1 MTALYKLSLSASS
14 VLRLTDGACIPN
26 DPANT
31 DYAAYLAWLAA
42 GNTPLPADVPQ
53 VAELLTRA
61 KDELRALR
69 KPILDTVNGIGWR
82 ASMTGNTA
90 LANEA
95 AALAEALL
103 DITADPALNAA
114 TNYDDM
120 RAAGV
125 AAYKRIAM
133 GASPELAKV
142 FREITG
148 A

>member
-1 MTALYKLSLSASS
+1 MYKLTQSTSMI
-14 VLRLTDGACIPN
+14 RMTDNALIPADAGN
-26 DPANT
+26 ADWQK
-31 DYAAYLAWLAA
+31 YQQWLAA
-42 GNTPLPADVPQ
+42 GNTPQPADVPTI
-53 VAELLTRA
+53 ANLLARA
-61 KDELRALR
+61 KDELRVLR
-69 KPILDTVNGIGWR
+69 APMLDAVNGIGWR

-95 AALAEALL
+95 VALAEALL
-103 DITADPALNAA
+103 DITADSALNAA

-125 AAYKRIAM
+125 AAYKRISAT
-133 GASPELAKV
+133 ASPELAIV

>member
-1 MTALYKLSLSASS
+1 MKYKLTSS
-14 VLRLTDGACIPN
+14 TSILRSDNACIPA
-26 DPANT
+26 DPDNT
-31 DYAAYLAWLAA
+31 DYQQYLAWLAA
-42 GNTPLPADVPQ
+42 GNTPQPADVPS
-53 VAELLTRA
+53 VADLLARA

-69 KPILDTVNGIGWR
+69 APMLDAVNGIGWR
-82 ASMTGNTA
+82 ASMTGDTT

-95 AALAEALL
+95 VALAEALL

-114 TNYDDM
+114 TNYNDM

-125 AAYKRIAM
+125 AAYKRISAT
-133 GASPELAKV
+133 ASPELAIV

>member
-1 MTALYKLSLSASS
+1 MYKLTEDAAII
-14 VLRLTDGACIPN
+14 RLMDGAQIPP
-26 DPANT
+26 DPANR
-31 DYAAYLAWLAA
+31 DYAEYLAWVAA
-42 GNTPLPADVPQ
+42 GGSPQPANQPST
-53 VAELLTRA
+53 AELMASA
-61 KDELRALR
+61 KEELRALR
-69 KPILDTVNGIGWR
+69 APMLNAVNGIGWR

>member
-1 MTALYKLSLSASS
+1 MYKLTQSNCIM
-14 VLRLTDGACIPN
+14 RMTDNALIPA
-26 DPANT
+26 DANNS
-31 DYAAYLAWLAA
+31 DWQKYQQWLAD
-42 GNTPLPADVPQ
+42 GNTPQPADVPTI
-53 VAELLTRA
+53 ANLLALA
-61 KDELRALR
+61 KDELRVLR
-69 KPILDTVNGIGWR
+69 APMLDAVNGIGWR
-82 ASMTGNTA
+82 ASMRGDTS

-95 AALAEALL
+95 LALAQSLL

-125 AAYKRIAM
+125 AAYKRIAAT
-133 GASPELAKV
+133 ASPELAIV

>member
-1 MTALYKLSLSASS
+1 MYKLTNSTGVIRTSDDAL
-14 VLRLTDGACIPN
+14 IPA
-26 DPANT
+26 DADNT
-31 DYAAYLAWLAA
+31 DWRKYQQWLAA

-53 VAELLTRA
+53 VAKLLARA

-69 KPILDTVNGIGWR
+69 KPILDAVNGIGWR

-103 DITADPALNAA
+103 DITAAPALNAA

-125 AAYKRIAM
+125 AAYKRIAAT
-133 GASPELAKV
+133 ASPELAIV
-142 FREITG
+142 FREST
-148 A
+148 

>member
-1 MTALYKLSLSASS
+1 MYKLTQSTSMI
-14 VLRLTDGACIPN
+14 RMTDNALIPA
-26 DPANT
+26 DANNS
-31 DYAAYLAWLAA
+31 DWQKYQQWLAD
-42 GNTPLPADVPQ
+42 GNTPQPADVPA
-53 VAELLTRA
+53 VADLLARA

-69 KPILDTVNGIGWR
+69 APMLDAVNGIGWR
-82 ASMTGNTA
+82 ASMTGNAT

-95 AALAEALL
+95 VALAEALL

-125 AAYKRIAM
+125 AAYKRISAT
-133 GASPELAKV
+133 ASPELAIV

>member
-1 MTALYKLSLSASS
+1 MYKLTNSTGVIRTSDDAL
-14 VLRLTDGACIPN
+14 IPA
-26 DPANT
+26 DADNT
-31 DYAAYLAWLAA
+31 DWRKYQQWLAA

-69 KPILDTVNGIGWR
+69 KPILDAVNGIGWR

-90 LANEA
+90 VANEA
-95 AALAEALL
+95 VALADALL

-125 AAYKRIAM
+125 AAYKRIAAT
-133 GASPELAKV
+133 ASPELAIV